1 MTLTFKHRLWFIR
14 HGETDFNR
22 EGRLQGQQDTPLNPK
37 GREQASAVGRAL
49 RKLAGPEMAALD
61 AAGVFIASPFQRTRN
76 TMELA
81 RAAMGFDPAAYA
93 LDDRLKELT
102 FGDWEGF
109 TWPEIEARDPAGA
122 AARAAAKW
130 DFTPPHGESYAG
142 LARRVAP
149 WVETLRGDVFVT
161 SHGGVARA
169 LIHLIAGVA
178 PEKAAEVFIQQG
190 RAILFEGGRFE
201 WVG

>member
-1 MTLTFKHRLWFIR
+1 MNFNHRLWFIR
-14 HGETDFNR
+14 HGETDYNR
-22 EGRLQGQQDTPLNPK
+22 EGRLQGQQDTPLNAK
-37 GREQASAVGRAL
+37 GREQAGAVGRAL
-49 RKLAGPEMAALD
+49 RKLAGTEMATLD
-61 AAGVFIASPFQRTRN
+61 KAGAFVCSPFERTRR

-81 RAAMGFDPAAYA
+81 RAAMGFEPSAYA

-109 TWPEIEARDPAGA
+109 TWPEIEARDAAGA
-122 AARAAAKW
+122 AARAADKW
-130 DFTPPHGESYAG
+130 DFVPPGGESYAG

-149 WVETLRGDVFVT
+149 LVETIERDLFVT

-169 LIHLIAGVA
+169 LMFLVAGVA
-178 PEKAAEVFIQQG
+178 PEKAAEIPIQQG
-190 RAILFEGGRFE
+190 RAILFAGGRFE